1 MKRKKPRVALA
12 LLLIVGVCAASP
24 APAQLSRQEGGRL
37 QEKFDAIAK
46 NGASNPPKSTKTI
59 ITESEANSY
68 LAFNLQ
74 DKIPKGLSNP
84 QIHMLENGQLT
95 GRVLVDIDEF
105 KRNRQSNGVMDPLNY
120 LSGQVPVTA
129 RGTLRTSAGKGQF
142 QLASAELMGFP
153 LPKAFLQELVS
164 FFSRTRDRPGG
175 FDIDAPFN
183 LPANIREAIINRGQ
197 TALVQ

>member
-1 MKRKKPRVALA
+1 MRERKPRVVLA
-12 LLLIVGVCAASP
+12 LLLLVAVCAANS
-24 APAQLSRQEGGRL
+24 AAAQLSRQEGAGL
-37 QEKFDAIAK
+37 QEKIDAIAK
-46 NGASNPPKSTKTI
+46 NGASTPPKPMKTI
-59 ITESEANSY
+59 IEESEANSY
-68 LAFNLQ
+68 LVFNLQ
-74 DKIPKGLSNP
+74 DKIPKGLTNP
-84 QIHMLENGQLT
+84 QIHMLENGQLA

-129 RGTLRTSAGKGQF
+129 RGTLRTSVGKGHF

-153 LPKAFLQELVS
+153 LPKPFLQELVS
-164 FFSRTRDRPGG
+164 FFSRTRDHPGG

-183 LPANIREAIINRGQ
+183 LPAKIREAVINRGQ

>member
-1 MKRKKPRVALA
+1 MKEKQPRVALA
-12 LLLIVGVCAASP
+12 LLLIVAVCAASP
-24 APAQLSRQEGGRL
+24 AAAQLSRQEGTRL
-37 QEKFDAIAK
+37 QKTIDAIAK
-46 NGASNPPKSTKTI
+46 NGASNPPKSMKTI

-68 LAFNLQ
+68 LVFNLQ
-74 DKIPKGLSNP
+74 DKIPKGLTNP
-84 QIHMLENGQLT
+84 QIHMLDNGELA

-105 KRNRQSNGVMDPLNY
+105 KRNRQPNGFMDPLNY

-129 RGTLRTSAGKGQF
+129 RGTLRTYAGKGQF

-153 LPKAFLQELVS
+153 LPKQILQELVS
-164 FFSRTRDRPGG
+164 FFSRTRDHPGG

-183 LPANIREAIINRGQ
+183 IPAKIREALISRGQ

>member
-1 MKRKKPRVALA
+1 V
-12 LLLIVGVCAASP
+12 
-24 APAQLSRQEGGRL
+24 
-37 QEKFDAIAK
+37 
-46 NGASNPPKSTKTI
+46 KTI

-74 DKIPKGLSNP
+74 DKIPKGLTNP
-84 QIHMLENGQLT
+84 QIHMLENGQIA

-153 LPKAFLQELVS
+153 LPKPVLQELVS
-164 FFSRTRDRPGG
+164 FFSRSRDYPGG
-175 FDIDAPFN
+175 FDLDAPFN
-183 LPANIREAIINRGQ
+183 LPAKIRDAVINRGQ